1 LIHPTRDELPELV
14 RHWHRE
20 ATPWLPTGLAS
31 RLAWGPPLQTPC
43 EQLSIDGVDRI
54 LEHNPGDFT
63 ITVEAGAPLLEVQ
76 RVLASHGQWLAVDP
90 PWGTH
95 PLADSKGARGGGS
108 MGGLVARGLAGGY
121 RQRHLGLRDQLIGI
135 GLVRADGTA
144 ARAGGRVVKNVAGYD
159 LMRLLAGSW
168 GSLALITE
176 LSLRTLPI
184 PPHRAGLLVQGE
196 AHLLAALGTGL
207 SQSTLTPERIDWWS
221 APLAGAAGLEAAP
234 ALLIALASVEASCLQ
249 DQLST
254 VAKLT
259 ELSSRAL
266 PGEEVEALLQE
277 GRGGPLTAEPPAWLL
292 RVGVNPD
299 RAPLVLEEA
308 ATLGL
313 KLDLG
318 AGSGL
323 GMAWS
328 EAAIPPAGVEAL
340 RALCQELGGHL
351 TVLLQPESSK
361 LVAWPDA
368 PAKGLMEAVKR
379 QFDPAGQLSPGRLPG
394 VARPAHP
401 IAAR

>member
-1 LIHPTRDELPELV
+1 MRPTPDELPDLV
-14 RHWHRE
+14 HQLHRE
-20 ATPWLPTGLAS
+20 GSPWVPVGLAS
-31 RLAWGPPLQTPC
+31 RLRWGPPLGSSC
-43 EQLSIDGVDRI
+43 KQLTIDRLDRI

-95 PLADSKGARGGGS
+95 PLADPQGSGGGGS
-108 MGGLVARGLAGGY
+108 LGGLVARGLAGGY
-121 RQRHLGLRDQLIGI
+121 RQRYLGLRDQLIGI
-135 GLVRADGTA
+135 RLVRADGTV

-176 LSLRTLPI
+176 LSLRTLPM

-196 AHLLAALGTGL
+196 ANLLAALSTGL
-207 SQSTLTPERIDWWS
+207 SRSTLTPERIDWWS
-221 APLAGAAGLEAAP
+221 APLAEAAGLDAAP

-249 DQLST
+249 DQLGA
-254 VAKLT
+254 VANLT
-259 ELSSRAL
+259 ELSSQAL
-266 PGEEVEALLQE
+266 SGEEVEALLQE
-277 GRGGPLTAEPPAWLL
+277 GRGGALTAEQPAWLL

-299 RAPLVLEEA
+299 GGPLVLEKGA
-308 ATLGL
+308 ALGL
-313 KLDLG
+313 KLELG

-328 EAAIPPAGVEAL
+328 EKAIPAAGVEAL
-340 RALCQELGGHL
+340 RSSCQELGGHL
-351 TVLLQPESSK
+351 TVLLQPKGSE

-379 QFDPAGQLSPGRLPG
+379 QFDPIGQLSPGRLPG
-394 VARPAHP
+394 VARPAQQ
-401 IAAR
+401 IAKR